1 MEERY
6 LEIRFCIFIDKLFK
20 TFNYSVDVLSII
32 EAYSMLADVSISF
45 MKQLSRQVH
54 SDSGIIKTYKEE
66 MVYIARELGISFRK
80 LEKDTGIS
88 SSTQYRIAKRLEANP
103 NMYKGIT
110 KHLSEI
116 DYMDLKKFMIVVDKM
131 KEVHK

>member
-20 TFNYSVDVLSII
+20 AFNYKVEVLDVL
-32 EAYSMLADVSISF
+32 EAYANIAQVSISYI
-45 MKQLSRQVH
+45 KQLSRQVH

-66 MVYIARELGISFRK
+66 VVYIARQLGISFRK
-80 LEKDTGIS
+80 LERDTGIS
-88 SSTQYRIAKRLEANP
+88 SSTQYRIAKRLEENP
-103 NMYKGIT
+103 NMYKGIE
-110 KHLSEI
+110 KHLGEI
-116 DYMDLKKFMIVVDKM
+116 DFMDLKKFMLVVDKM

>member
-54 SDSGIIKTYKEE
+54 SDSGIIRTYKEE
-66 MVYIARELGISFRK
+66 IVYIARELGISYRQVQ
-80 LEKDTGIS
+80 KDTGIALS
-88 SSTQYRIAKRLEANP
+88 SQLRIRKKLEENP

-110 KHLSEI
+110 KHLGEI
-116 DYMDLKKFMIVVDKM
+116 DYMDLKKFMTVVDKM
-131 KEVHK
+131 KEVHE

>member
-54 SDSGIIKTYKEE
+54 SDSGIIRTYKEE
-66 MVYIARELGISFRK
+66 IVYIARELGISYRK
-80 LEKDTGIS
+80 VQQDTGIS
-88 SSTQYRIAKRLEANP
+88 LMTQYRIAKKLEENP
-103 NMYKGIT
+103 NTYKGIT
-110 KHLSEI
+110 KHLGEI
-116 DYMDLKKFMIVVDKM
+116 DYMDLKKFMMVVDKM

>member
-66 MVYIARELGISFRK
+66 IIYIARELGISYRQVQ
-80 LEKDTGIS
+80 KDTGIALS
-88 SSTQYRIAKRLEANP
+88 SQLRIRKKLEENP

-110 KHLSEI
+110 KHLGEI
-116 DYMDLKKFMIVVDKM
+116 DYMDLKKFMMVVDKM
-131 KEVHK
+131 KEVHG

>member
-54 SDSGIIKTYKEE
+54 SDSGIIRTYKEE
-66 MVYIARELGISFRK
+66 IVYIARELGISYRQVQ
-80 LEKDTGIS
+80 KDTGIALS
-88 SSTQYRIAKRLEANP
+88 SQLRIRKKLEENP

-116 DYMDLKKFMIVVDKM
+116 DYMDLKKFMMVVDKM

>member
-54 SDSGIIKTYKEE
+54 SDSGIIRTYKEE
-66 MVYIARELGISFRK
+66 IVYIARELGISYRQVQ
-80 LEKDTGIS
+80 KDTGIALS
-88 SSTQYRIAKRLEANP
+88 SQLRIRKKLEETP
-103 NMYKGIT
+103 NIYKGIT
-110 KHLSEI
+110 KHLDEI
-116 DYMDLKKFMIVVDKM
+116 DYMDLKKFMTVVDKM
-131 KEVHK
+131 KEVHE

>member
-20 TFNYSVDVLSII
+20 TFNYSVDVLGII

-54 SDSGIIKTYKEE
+54 SDSGIIKSYKEE
-66 MVYIARELGISFRK
+66 MVYIARELGISYRR
-80 LEKDTGIS
+80 LAKDTGIS
-88 SSTQYRIAKRLEANP
+88 QATQARIKKKLDANP
-103 NMYKGIT
+103 NMYRGIT
-110 KHLSEI
+110 KHLGEI
-116 DYMDLKKFMIVVDKM
+116 DYMDLRKFMMVVDKM
-131 KEVHK
+131 KEVHE